1 MKETLKGTHHIISDF
16 KIINKELLIKK
27 YDGPFYDGGNGS
39 PIPHYNWKSFAII
52 TDVNV
57 DNEKAEKYFIKMIMA
72 IVDN

>member
-16 KIINKELLIKK
+16 KISNKELLIKSF
-27 YDGPFYDGGNGS
+27 DGIFYGDCNGN

-52 TDVNV
+52 TDQNV